1 MSVFIMNNNKQQRTI
16 EFKILTEVNKSRKL
30 KKKKNKQKNS
40 LTINVYNGVNQSN
53 PIEMWEKKK
62 KMMSKKTFLFDGRRI

>member
-62 KMMSKKTFLFDGRRI
+62 EDDEQENFSI